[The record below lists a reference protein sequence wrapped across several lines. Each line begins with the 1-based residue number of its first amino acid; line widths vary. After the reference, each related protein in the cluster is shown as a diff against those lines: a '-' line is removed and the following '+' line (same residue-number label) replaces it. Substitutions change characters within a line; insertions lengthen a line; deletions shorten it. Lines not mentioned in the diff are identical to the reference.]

1 MHMTVPPSAPMFVE
15 EGGGWGVT
23 RGMTDDVA
31 NGGPRDGAFASM
43 PIEVSSQSRSTNYGF
58 IIYIYSQIY
67 R

>member
-43 PIEVSSQSRSTNYGF
+43 PIEVSSQSRSTN
-58 IIYIYSQIY
+58 
-67 R
+67 